1 LIQIYKTQALI
12 IGGGATGTG
21 IARDLALRGVA
32 CILVERGDINAG
44 ASGSNHGLLHSGARY
59 VLNDAM
65 TSVECREENLLLK
78 NLASHC
84 VEDTGG
90 MFVAIEGDD
99 AAYIAEFPKLCDR
112 CGIPLEAIDPKSA
125 KELEPELSDRVIA
138 AYLTPDASIDPF
150 RLSLENISH
159 ARKLG
164 TILLCRHRV
173 MGFEMEKGRI
183 CRVRLLHTEGGEE
196 AFVEAEQVI
205 NASGAW
211 AAEIASLA
219 GVAIPMVYS
228 KGSLLVTSDRITQR
242 VINRLR
248 PPGDGDILVP
258 GGTVSLLGTTSVQI
272 DAPDLAHPSIPEID
286 RIVDQASQ
294 MIPILESA
302 RYIRAYSGVR
312 PLMGSHAENGG
323 RSQSRGF
330 AVLDHEK
337 DGLTNFITI
346 SGGKLT
352 TFRLMAEKGA
362 DLVCHRL
369 GVSSPCLT
377 RVQPLP
383 ASAECRWSEPG
394 LSPKLWLKAH
404 DTEDMLLCECEMVP
418 KSVVEGVISAIQDQ
432 QMKPDLRS
440 ISLRSRIG
448 KGPCQ
453 GAFCSLRVSAYLH
466 DRDARYSDRKL
477 ACIGDFLRERWK
489 GLRPVLWGG
498 QLMQAELQE
507 ALQCGLLNL
516 ELHAKEMNPDDPNY
530 FL

>member
-1 LIQIYKTQALI
+1 MLTQFHKTQALI

-32 CILVERGDINAG
+32 CILVERADINAG

-59 VLNDAM
+59 VLNDVMTAM
-65 TSVECREENLLLK
+65 ECREENLLLK
-78 NLASHC
+78 ALAPHC

-99 AAYIAEFPKLCDR
+99 AAYIEEFPKLCAR
-112 CGIPLEAIDPKSA
+112 CGIPLEAIDPKLA
-125 KELEPELSDRVIA
+125 RELEPELSDRVIA

-150 RLSLENISH
+150 KLSLENISH

-164 TILLCRHRV
+164 ATLLCRHQV
-173 MGFEMEKGRI
+173 LEFKTEKGRI
-183 CRVRLLHTEGGEE
+183 RRVRLKHTESGEE
-196 AFVEAEQVI
+196 VFIETDQVI
-205 NASGAW
+205 NATGAW
-211 AAEIASLA
+211 AAEIAALA
-219 GVAIPMVYS
+219 GISIPMVYS
-228 KGSLLVTSDRITQR
+228 KGSLLVTSDRITRR

-294 MIPILESA
+294 MIPALESA
-302 RYIRAYSGVR
+302 RYIRAYAGVR

-337 DGLTNFITI
+337 DGLANFITI
-346 SGGKLT
+346 AGGKLT
-352 TFRLMAEKGA
+352 TYRLMAEKCA

-369 GVSSPCLT
+369 GISTPCLT
-377 RVQPLP
+377 RTQPLP
-383 ASAECRWSEPG
+383 ASPECRWSEPG

-404 DTEDMLLCECEMVP
+404 DVGDMLLCECEMVP
-418 KSVVEGVISAIQDQ
+418 KSVVEGVISTIQDQ
-432 QMKPDLRS
+432 HIKPDLRS

-466 DRDARYSDRKL
+466 DRDAAYSDREL
-477 ACIGDFLRERWK
+477 TCISGFLRERWK
-489 GLRPVLWGG
+489 GLRPVLWGE

-516 ELHAKEMNPDDPNY
+516 ELQHGN
-530 FL
+530 

>member
-1 LIQIYKTQALI
+1 MPILTQLHKTQALI

-32 CILVERGDINAG
+32 CILAERADINAG

-78 NLASHC
+78 KLAAHC

-99 AAYIAEFPKLCDR
+99 PSYIAKFPELCAG
-112 CGIPLEAIDPKSA
+112 CGIPVAAIDPETA
-125 KELEPELSDRVIA
+125 KALEPELSDRVIA
-138 AYLTPDASIDPF
+138 AYLTLDASIDPF
-150 RLSLENISH
+150 KLSLENISH

-164 TILLCRHRV
+164 TTLLCRHRV
-173 MGFEMEKGRI
+173 AGFEMDQGRI
-183 CRVRLLHTEGGEE
+183 CRVRLIHTENGAEVL
-196 AFVEAEQVI
+196 VEADQVI

-211 AAEIASLA
+211 AAGIAALA
-219 GVAIPMVYS
+219 GVSIPMVYS
-228 KGSLLVTSDRITQR
+228 KGSLLVTSSRITRR

-272 DAPDLAHPSIPEID
+272 DAPDQAHPSIAEID
-286 RIVDQASQ
+286 RIVEQASQ
-294 MIPILESA
+294 MIPALESA

-312 PLMGSHAENGG
+312 PLMGSHAEDGG

-337 DGLTNFITI
+337 DGLKNFVTI

-352 TFRLMAEKGA
+352 TYRLMAEKGA

-369 GVSSPCLT
+369 GVSSPCMT
-377 RVQPLP
+377 RTQPLP
-383 ASAECRWSEPG
+383 ASPECRWSEPG
-394 LSPKLWLKAH
+394 LTPKLWLKAH
-404 DTEDMLLCECEMVP
+404 DAEDMLLCECEMVP
-418 KSVVEGVISAIQDQ
+418 KSAVEGVISAIQAQ
-432 QMKPDLRS
+432 RIQPDLRA

-466 DRDARYSDRKL
+466 DRDAAYSDREL
-477 ACIGDFLRERWK
+477 TCISDFLRERWK

-516 ELHAKEMNPDDPNY
+516 ELKQRN
-530 FL
+530 

>member
-1 LIQIYKTQALI
+1 MIVHKTQVLI

-21 IARDLALRGVA
+21 TARDLALRGVA
-32 CILVERGDINAG
+32 CILVERADINAG

-59 VLNDAM
+59 VQNDAM

-78 NLASHC
+78 ALAPHC

-99 AAYIAEFPKLCDR
+99 ASYIADFPDLCTR
-112 CGIPLEAIDPKSA
+112 CGIPVEAIDPKTA

-138 AYLTPDASIDPF
+138 AYLTPDASVDPF
-150 RLSLENISH
+150 KLSLENISH

-164 TILLCRHRV
+164 ATLLCHHQV
-173 MGFEMEKGRI
+173 LGFEMEKGRI
-183 CRVRLLHTEGGEE
+183 RRVRLMHTEKNEE
-196 AFVEAEQVI
+196 VRIEADQII

-211 AAEIASLA
+211 AAEIAALA
-219 GVAIPMVYS
+219 GVSIPMVYS

-286 RIVDQASQ
+286 RIVDEASQ
-294 MIPILESA
+294 MVPILESS

-312 PLMGSHAENGG
+312 PLIGSHTEDGG
-323 RSQSRGF
+323 RSESRGF
-330 AVLDHEK
+330 AVMDHEK
-337 DGLTNFITI
+337 DGLDNFITI
-346 SGGKLT
+346 AGGKLT
-352 TFRLMAEKGA
+352 TYRLMAEKGA
-362 DLVCHRL
+362 DLVCQRL

-377 RVQPLP
+377 RTQPLP
-383 ASAECRWSEPG
+383 VSPECRWSEPG
-394 LSPKLWLKAH
+394 LSPKLWLKTHEAG
-404 DTEDMLLCECEMVP
+404 DMLLCECEMVP
-418 KSVVEGVISAIQDQ
+418 KSVVEEVISVIQGQ
-432 QMKPDLRS
+432 TMKPDLRS

-466 DRDARYSDRKL
+466 DRDAGYSDRNL
-477 ACIGDFLRERWK
+477 SCISDFLRERWK

-516 ELHAKEMNPDDPNY
+516 ELQQRNPG
-530 FL
+530 

>member
-1 LIQIYKTQALI
+1 MKTHKTRALI

-59 VLNDAM
+59 VLNDAVA
-65 TSVECREENLLLK
+65 SVECREENLLLK
-78 NLASHC
+78 ELASHC

-99 AAYIAEFPKLCDR
+99 PAYIAEFPNLCAR
-112 CGIPLEAIDPKSA
+112 SGIPVEAIDPKTA
-125 KELEPELSDRVIA
+125 KELEPEISERVIA

-150 RLSLENISH
+150 KLSLENISH

-164 TILLCRHRV
+164 ATLLCHHQV
-173 MGFEMEKGRI
+173 LGFEMEKGRI
-183 CRVRLLHTEGGEE
+183 RKVRLKHTESGGEVYIE
-196 AFVEAEQVI
+196 ADQVI

-219 GVAIPMVYS
+219 GISIPMVYS

-294 MIPILESA
+294 MVPVLESA
-302 RYIRAYSGVR
+302 RYIRAYAGVR
-312 PLMGSHAENGG
+312 PLIGSHTANGG
-323 RSQSRGF
+323 RSESRGF

-337 DGLTNFITI
+337 DGLVNFVTI
-346 SGGKLT
+346 AGGKLT
-352 TFRLMAEKGA
+352 TYRLMAEKVA
-362 DLVCHRL
+362 DLVSHRL
-369 GVSSPCLT
+369 GVSAPCLT
-377 RVQPLP
+377 RIQPLP
-383 ASAECRWSEPG
+383 ASPECRWSQPG

-404 DTEDMLLCECEMVP
+404 EAGDMLLCECEMVP
-418 KSVVEGVISAIQDQ
+418 KSVVEEVISVIQGQ
-432 QMKPDLRS
+432 NMRPDLKS

-466 DRDARYSDRKL
+466 DRDVGYSDREL
-477 ACIGDFLRERWK
+477 TSISGFLRERWK

-516 ELHAKEMNPDDPNY
+516 ELQKRN
-530 FL
+530 

>member
-1 LIQIYKTQALI
+1 MQFHKTQALI

-78 NLASHC
+78 KLASHC

-99 AAYIAEFPKLCDR
+99 AAYIAEFPNLCAR
-112 CGIPLEAIDPKSA
+112 CGIPVEAIDPEAA
-125 KELEPELSDRVIA
+125 KALEPELSDRVIA
-138 AYLTPDASIDPF
+138 AYLTPDASVDPF
-150 RLSLENISH
+150 KLSLENISH

-164 TILLCRHRV
+164 ATQLCRHRV

-183 CRVRLLHTEGGEE
+183 CRVRLLQTEGGEE
-196 AFVEAEQVI
+196 VLIEADQVI

-219 GVAIPMVYS
+219 GVSIPMVYS

-294 MIPILESA
+294 MIPMLESA

-312 PLMGSHAENGG
+312 PLMGSHAEDGG

-337 DGLTNFITI
+337 DGLTNFVTI

-352 TFRLMAEKGA
+352 TYRLMAEKGA

-377 RVQPLP
+377 RTQPLP
-383 ASAECRWSEPG
+383 ASPECRWSEPG

-404 DTEDMLLCECEMVP
+404 DAGDMLLCECEMVP

-466 DRDARYSDRKL
+466 DRDAAYSDREL
-477 ACIGDFLRERWK
+477 TCISSFLRERWK

-498 QLMQAELQE
+498 QLMQSELQE

-516 ELHAKEMNPDDPNY
+516 ELKQRN
-530 FL
+530 

>member
-1 LIQIYKTQALI
+1 MI
-12 IGGGATGTG
+12 
-21 IARDLALRGVA
+21 
-32 CILVERGDINAG
+32 
-44 ASGSNHGLLHSGARY
+44 
-59 VLNDAM
+59 
-65 TSVECREENLLLK
+65 
-78 NLASHC
+78 
-84 VEDTGG
+84 
-90 MFVAIEGDD
+90 
-99 AAYIAEFPKLCDR
+99 AAYIAEFPNLCAR
-112 CGIPLEAIDPKSA
+112 CGIPVEAIDPKAA

-150 RLSLENISH
+150 KLSLENISH

-164 TILLCRHRV
+164 ATLLCHHRV
-173 MGFEMEKGRI
+173 LGFEMEKGRI
-183 CRVRLLHTEGGEE
+183 RRVRLMHTESGEE
-196 AFVEAEQVI
+196 VFIEADQVI

-211 AAEIASLA
+211 AAEIAALA
-219 GVAIPMVYS
+219 GISIPMVYS

-272 DAPDLAHPSIPEID
+272 DAPDHAHPSIPEID
-286 RIVDQASQ
+286 RIVDEASQ
-294 MIPILESA
+294 MVPMLESA

-312 PLMGSHAENGG
+312 PLIGSHAENGG

-337 DGLTNFITI
+337 DGLINFVTI

-352 TFRLMAEKGA
+352 TYRLMAEKGA

-377 RVQPLP
+377 RTQPLP
-383 ASAECRWSEPG
+383 ESPECRWSEPG

-404 DTEDMLLCECEMVP
+404 DAGDMLLCECEMVP
-418 KSVVEGVISAIQDQ
+418 KSVVEGVISVIQDQ
-432 QMKPDLRS
+432 NMKPDLRS

-466 DRDARYSDRKL
+466 DRDAAYSDRKL
-477 ACIGDFLRERWK
+477 TCIGDFLRERWK

-516 ELHAKEMNPDDPNY
+516 ELHAKELNPDDPNY

>member
-1 LIQIYKTQALI
+1 MQIHKTQALI

-32 CILVERGDINAG
+32 CILVERRDINAG

-65 TSVECREENLLLK
+65 TSMECREENLLLK
-78 NLASHC
+78 ALAPHC

-99 AAYIAEFPKLCDR
+99 ASYIAEFPNLCAR
-112 CGIPLEAIDPKSA
+112 CGIPVEPIDPKAA

-150 RLSLENISH
+150 KLSLENISH

-164 TILLCRHRV
+164 ATLLCHHQV
-173 MGFEMEKGRI
+173 LGFELEKGWIR
-183 CRVRLLHTEGGEE
+183 RVRLNHTESGEE
-196 AFVEAEQVI
+196 VFIEADQVI

-211 AAEIASLA
+211 AAEIAALA
-219 GVAIPMVYS
+219 GISIPMVYS
-228 KGSLLVTSDRITQR
+228 KGALLVTSDRITQR

-272 DAPDLAHPSIPEID
+272 DAPDHAHPSIPEID
-286 RIVDQASQ
+286 RIVEEASQ
-294 MIPILESA
+294 MIPMLESA

-312 PLMGSHAENGG
+312 PLMGSHTEDGG
-323 RSQSRGF
+323 RSESRGF

-337 DGLTNFITI
+337 DGLVNFVTI
-346 SGGKLT
+346 AGGKLT
-352 TFRLMAEKGA
+352 TYRLMAEKGA

-377 RVQPLP
+377 RTQPLP
-383 ASAECRWSEPG
+383 ASPECRWSEPG

-404 DTEDMLLCECEMVP
+404 EAGDMLLCECEMVP
-418 KSVVEGVISAIQDQ
+418 KSVVEGVISVIQEQ
-432 QMKPDLRS
+432 NMKPDLKS

-466 DRDARYSDRKL
+466 DRDAEYSDREL
-477 ACIGDFLRERWK
+477 TSISDFLRERWK

-516 ELHAKEMNPDDPNY
+516 ELHAKELNRNDPNY

>member
-1 LIQIYKTQALI
+1 MKTHKTQALI

-21 IARDLALRGVA
+21 IARDLSLRGVA

-65 TSVECREENLLLK
+65 TSMECREENLLLK
-78 NLASHC
+78 ALASHC

-90 MFVAIEGDD
+90 MFVALEGDD
-99 AAYIAEFPKLCDR
+99 ASYIAEFPNLCAR
-112 CGIPLEAIDPKSA
+112 CGIPVEPIDPKAA

-150 RLSLENISH
+150 KLSLENISH

-164 TILLCRHRV
+164 ATLLCHHRV
-173 MGFEMEKGRI
+173 LGFEMEKGRI
-183 CRVRLLHTEGGEE
+183 HQVRLKHTESGEE
-196 AFVEAEQVI
+196 VFIEAYQVI

-211 AAEIASLA
+211 AAEIAAFA
-219 GVAIPMVYS
+219 GITIPMVYS

-272 DAPDLAHPSIPEID
+272 NAPDLAHPSIPEID
-286 RIVDQASQ
+286 RIVEEASQ
-294 MIPILESA
+294 MVPMLESA

-312 PLMGSHAENGG
+312 PLIGSHTGNGG
-323 RSQSRGF
+323 RSESRGF

-337 DGLTNFITI
+337 DGLNNFVTI
-346 SGGKLT
+346 AGGKLT
-352 TFRLMAEKGA
+352 TYRLMAEKGA

-369 GVSSPCLT
+369 RVSSPCLT
-377 RVQPLP
+377 RTQPLP
-383 ASAECRWSEPG
+383 ASPECRWSQPG
-394 LSPKLWLKAH
+394 LSPKLWLRAH
-404 DTEDMLLCECEMVP
+404 EAGDMLLCECEMVP
-418 KSVVEGVISAIQDQ
+418 KSVVEDVISVIQEQ
-432 QMKPDLRS
+432 NMKPDLKS

-466 DRDARYSDRKL
+466 DRDAEYSDREL
-477 ACIGDFLRERWK
+477 TSISGFLRERWK

-507 ALQCGLLNL
+507 AMQCGLLNL
-516 ELHAKEMNPDDPNY
+516 ELQQRN
-530 FL
+530 